1 MDFLFSADKPWAW
14 EAEKN
19 FKLLKERNPRL
30 VRSGSLAME
39 PGHDAEKGA
48 VHIDQVHSEKV

>member
-19 FKLLKERNPRL
+19 FKLLKEQNPY
-30 VRSGSLAME
+30 VARSGSLSVE
-39 PGHDAEKGA
+39 PSYDAEKGA
-48 VHIDQVHSEKV
+48 MHVDHVQTTKV